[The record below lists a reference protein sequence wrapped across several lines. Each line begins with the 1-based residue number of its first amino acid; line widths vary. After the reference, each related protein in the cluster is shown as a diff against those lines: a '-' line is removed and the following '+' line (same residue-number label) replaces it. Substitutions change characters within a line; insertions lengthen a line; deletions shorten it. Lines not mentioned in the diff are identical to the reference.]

1 MGLFYAIINSMLN
14 KKFRFHSR
22 GGVRFVY
29 QKGKTIRKPGMSLVF
44 LKNDKKFTRVAVVV
58 SKKVFKSAVKRN
70 RIRRRVYEALRVNFD
85 LIPKEY
91 DYIFVIFSKD
101 VLTMPFFE
109 LEKQLG
115 ELVAE
120 AKVCY
125 NK

>member
-1 MGLFYAIINSMLN
+1 
-14 KKFRFHSR
+14 
-22 GGVRFVY
+22 
-29 QKGKTIRKPGMSLVF
+29 MSLVF
-44 LKNDKKFTRVAVVV
+44 LKNEKKFTRVAVVV

>member
-1 MGLFYAIINSMLN
+1 M
-14 KKFRFHSR
+14 
-22 GGVRFVY
+22 Y

-44 LKNDKKFTRVAVVV
+44 LANEKKFTRVAVVV

-70 RIRRRVYEALRVNFD
+70 RIRRRVYEALRINFD
-85 LIPKEY
+85 LVPKEY

-101 VLTMPFFE
+101 VLSMPFSE